1 MPAVYE
7 IAGRQYIVFCA
18 SAQAGLTPA
27 TEKPIQGAY
36 VAFALP

>member
-18 SAQAGLTPA
+18 AAQAGLTPA
-27 TEKPIQGAY
+27 TQDKMHGAY
-36 VAFALP
+36 IAFAMP